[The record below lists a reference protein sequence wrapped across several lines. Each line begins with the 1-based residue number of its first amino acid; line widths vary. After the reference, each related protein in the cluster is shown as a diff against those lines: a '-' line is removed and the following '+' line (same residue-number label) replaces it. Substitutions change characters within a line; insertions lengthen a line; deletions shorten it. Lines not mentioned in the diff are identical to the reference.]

1 MFLLA
6 LYHSARLHLLRAI
19 TNISHSATII
29 TMFWKSSRIVFFFR
43 LQVCRPAG
51 QIPLLLWDIIRLIF
65 WVTSEWLQL
74 CLSCWQQR
82 MWRILH
88 QLCLQNKLSRWVSVL
103 SLVWLII
110 LVVLSTCWFD
120 FSFVAGLHF
129 KAINLLHSNK
139 LIKI

>member
-51 QIPLLLWDIIRLIF
+51 QIPLLLWDIIRLTENVEDI
-65 WVTSEWLQL
+65 TSTLFTEQTISVSICVIT
-74 CLSCWQQR
+74 CLTYNSC
-82 MWRILH
+82 
-88 QLCLQNKLSRWVSVL
+88 S
-103 SLVWLII
+103 
-110 LVVLSTCWFD
+110 
-120 FSFVAGLHF
+120 A
-129 KAINLLHSNK
+129 
-139 LIKI
+139 